1 MMVLPFGTVWP
12 MHQLGLQERAS
23 AEFEAFQNWVS
34 GLELEPAQQAVLT
47 ELLGMMPVS
56 EFVEGRAAC
65 VTETDELA
73 RRTGLG
79 ESVEEVLAGLESA
92 GLVTKHPAALV
103 FRDQRSGV
111 VLRVRRPDVVLT
123 VEAAGTLWL
132 RDSWLRTPGIHR
144 PGL

>member
-1 MMVLPFGTVWP
+1 MTVLPFGTVWP
-12 MHQLGLQERAS
+12 MHYDGLQERAS

-34 GLELEPAQQAVLT
+34 GLELNPAQHGVLT

-65 VTETDELA
+65 VTEAEELG

-79 ESVEEVLAGLESA
+79 ESVDAVLEELEAAGF
-92 GLVTKHPAALV
+92 VTKHPATKV
-103 FRDQRSGV
+103 FDDQRPGV

-123 VEAAGTLWL
+123 VEAAGPLWMK
-132 RDSWLRTPGIHR
+132 DSWVRTNGIR
-144 PGL
+144 WTN